1 MVFIGATNVKTGGD
15 WQWSP
20 ELLGWGTD
28 NVLVPQILGR
38 GFQKARTFTASNH
51 HNAGFSI

>member
-1 MVFIGATNVKTGGD
+1 MVFIGATNVKAGGD